1 VFALVGSMIRRRLPR
16 AITLTDYVRL
26 RYGRAMQAYVALISV
41 FYMFISFTAEF
52 TAIGASSPL
61 SP

>member
-1 VFALVGSMIRRRLPR
+1 VFAL
-16 AITLTDYVRL
+16 VRL

-61 SP
+61 SPG